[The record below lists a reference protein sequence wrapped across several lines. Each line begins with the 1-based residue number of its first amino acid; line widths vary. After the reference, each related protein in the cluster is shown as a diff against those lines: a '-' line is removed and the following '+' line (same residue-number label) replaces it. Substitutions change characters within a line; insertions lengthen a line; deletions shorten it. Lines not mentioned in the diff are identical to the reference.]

1 MAEEERA
8 WETRVAR
15 KTRKKQAT
23 AGEETETRGTEET
36 GQDPVVSH
44 NLTGMD
50 GYMMRLPKTGR

>member
-1 MAEEERA
+1 VHGRQGWQERQG
-8 WETRVAR
+8 
-15 KTRKKQAT
+15 KKQAT